1 MAPCEYFLAVSVI
14 VKLAS
19 WIKYFSDFTPMIL
32 ILSVFSFV
40 VIAVVAVSL
49 SGGGGGGNFGAINQH
64 CDNLIPREIICNGK
78 IIRIIRSN

>member
-49 SGGGGGGNFGAINQH
+49 SGGGGNFGAINQH
-64 CDNLIPREIICNGK
+64 CDNLIPREIICNDK

>member
-40 VIAVVAVSL
+40 VIVFVVIVFAAVSL
-49 SGGGGGGNFGAINQH
+49 SGGGGGISV
-64 CDNLIPREIICNGK
+64 L
-78 IIRIIRSN
+78 

>member
-32 ILSVFSFV
+32 ILSVLSFV
-40 VIAVVAVSL
+40 VIVFVAVSL
-49 SGGGGGGNFGAINQH
+49 SGGGGGWNFGAINQH

>member
-49 SGGGGGGNFGAINQH
+49 SGGGGKFR
-64 CDNLIPREIICNGK
+64 CYKPTL
-78 IIRIIRSN
+78 

>member
-40 VIAVVAVSL
+40 VIVFAAVSL
-49 SGGGGGGNFGAINQH
+49 SGGGGGAEFR
-64 CDNLIPREIICNGK
+64 CYKTTL
-78 IIRIIRSN
+78 

>member
-1 MAPCEYFLAVSVI
+1 MVPCEYFLAVSVI

-32 ILSVFSFV
+32 ILSAFSFV
-40 VIAVVAVSL
+40 VIVFAAVSL
-49 SGGGGGGNFGAINQH
+49 SGGGGWNFGAIKQH
-64 CDNLIPREIICNGK
+64 CNNLIPREIICNGK

>member
-40 VIAVVAVSL
+40 VIVFAAVS
-49 SGGGGGGNFGAINQH
+49 GAIKQH
-64 CDNLIPREIICNGK
+64 CNNLIPRNGNGK

>member
-40 VIAVVAVSL
+40 VIVVVAVSL
-49 SGGGGGGNFGAINQH
+49 SGGGGGVEFRFYKPT
-64 CDNLIPREIICNGK
+64 L
-78 IIRIIRSN
+78 

>member
-40 VIAVVAVSL
+40 VIVFAAVSL
-49 SGGGGGGNFGAINQH
+49 SGGGRGVEFR
-64 CDNLIPREIICNGK
+64 CYKTTL
-78 IIRIIRSN
+78 

>member
-40 VIAVVAVSL
+40 VIVVVAVSL
-49 SGGGGGGNFGAINQH
+49 SGGGGGGGI
-64 CDNLIPREIICNGK
+64 
-78 IIRIIRSN
+78 

>member
-19 WIKYFSDFTPMIL
+19 WIKYFPDFTPMIL

-40 VIAVVAVSL
+40 VIVVVAVSL
-49 SGGGGGGNFGAINQH
+49 SGGGGGISM
-64 CDNLIPREIICNGK
+64 L
-78 IIRIIRSN
+78 

>member
-32 ILSVFSFV
+32 ILSVFNFV
-40 VIAVVAVSL
+40 VIVVVAVSL
-49 SGGGGGGNFGAINQH
+49 SGGGGWNFGAINQH